1 MKVSEYIFDFIAS
14 QGVGHIFVVVGGG
27 AMYLNEALARERRI
41 EFICNSHEQASAIC
55 AENYAKATGNLG
67 CALVTTGPG
76 GTNAITGL
84 AGAWLDSTPV
94 LFLSGQVK
102 RADRMFRADGS
113 PTGVRQLGPQEVDI
127 VSLVKPM
134 TKYAV
139 TVLEPQSIRYH
150 LEKAVYLARTGRPGP
165 VWLDLPLDV
174 QAAPLSL
181 ESLPGFDPAELN
193 DNSGE
198 ADLQKFV
205 ADLIVRFNGAERPL
219 LMIGNGIR
227 LAGAVAEFEEAIR
240 LLQIPTA
247 ATWVASDLISSDD
260 PLFAGRPGSLAARG
274 ANFAM
279 QNADFLLI
287 LGARMDNPLTGFAPK
302 NLARAAWKAMV
313 DVDAAEIQKLDGA
326 LHAHLQADAR
336 RFLQALLAQKN
347 SIRPRDQSSWRSR
360 VSAWQKRYPLI
371 TNEHRKSEGPVSI
384 FHLAEVLSQEV
395 APEDCIVSGSSG
407 SGIEIFIFS
416 YPTRAGQRV
425 YHTAGLGSMGF
436 GLPASIAVSLAKG
449 RRRTICI
456 DGDGG
461 FQFNIQEL
469 ETVARLGLPIKF
481 FILNNDGYASIRASQ
496 NAWFGSAFMGGDRS
510 TGLTVPDL
518 SKIAASYGIA
528 SHVIE
533 DQRDLRN
540 QVRQVL
546 AMPGPVVVDVR
557 VIKEEVRGPRLQS
570 MQLPDGRFVSKPL
583 EDLWPYL
590 PREEFL
596 ANMLIPPLEESSTP

>member
-1 MKVSEYIFDFIAS
+1 MKVSDYIFRFVAD
-14 QGVGHIFVVVGGG
+14 QGVKHVFVVVGGG
-27 AMYLNEALARERRI
+27 AMHLNEALSREKRI

-55 AENYAKATGNLG
+55 AENYAKANDNLG

-94 LFLSGQVK
+94 LFISGQVK
-102 RADRMFRADGS
+102 RADRMFHSDGR
-113 PTGVRQLGPQEVDI
+113 PLGVRQLGPQEVDI
-127 VSLVKPM
+127 ISLVKPL

-139 TVLEPQSIRYH
+139 TVLEPQDIRYH

-165 VWLDLPLDV
+165 VWLDMPLDV
-174 QAAPLSL
+174 QSAPIDEASL
-181 ESLPGFDPAELN
+181 RVFDPSELQPERSHTNLKAQVAEVI
-193 DNSGE
+193 E
-198 ADLQKFV
+198 H
-205 ADLIVRFNGAERPL
+205 FNQAERPL
-219 LMIGNGIR
+219 LMIGNGVR
-227 LAGAVAEFEEAIR
+227 LSRAVPELREVMT
-240 LLQIPTA
+240 LLQIPA
-247 ATWVASDLISSDD
+247 AVTWVASDLVSSDD

-274 ANFAM
+274 ANFAI
-279 QNADFLLI
+279 QNCDFLLI

-302 NLARAAWKAMV
+302 NLAREAWKAMV
-313 DVDAAEIQKLDGA
+313 DVDAAELSKLDGSLA
-326 LHAHLQADAR
+326 SSILSDAGA
-336 RFLQALLAQKN
+336 FLRELLAQK
-347 SIRPRDQSSWRSR
+347 SEIKPAKDQQPWRAR
-360 VSAWQKRYPLI
+360 VAAWQHRYSLI
-371 TNEHRKSEGPVSI
+371 TDEHRRPDSSVSI

-395 APEDCIVSGSSG
+395 SPEDCIVSGSSG

-436 GLPASIAVSLAKG
+436 GLPASIAVSLAKN
-449 RRRTICI
+449 RRQTICV

-469 ETVARLGLPIKF
+469 ETVARLNLPLKF

-496 NAWFGSAFMGGDRS
+496 KAWFGNEFMGGDRS
-510 TGLTVPDL
+510 TGLSVPDL

-528 SHVIE
+528 SCVIE
-533 DQRDLRN
+533 NQNNLRSDI
-540 QVRQVL
+540 RKVL
-546 AMPGPVVVDVR
+546 AMPGPVVIDVR

-590 PREEFL
+590 PRDEFRENMIIEPL
-596 ANMLIPPLEESSTP
+596 AE

>member
-1 MKVSEYIFDFIAS
+1 MKVSDYIFRFVAD
-14 QGVGHIFVVVGGG
+14 QGVKHVFVVVGGG
-27 AMYLNEALARERRI
+27 AMHLNEALAREKRI

-55 AENYAKATGNLG
+55 AENYAKASDNLG

-94 LFLSGQVK
+94 LFVSGQVK
-102 RADRMFRADGS
+102 RADRMFNPDGT
-113 PTGVRQLGPQEVDI
+113 PVGVRQLGPQELDI
-127 VSLVKPM
+127 VSIVKPL

-139 TVLEPQSIRYH
+139 TVLEPQDIRYH
-150 LEKAVYLARTGRPGP
+150 LEKAVYLARSGRPGP

-174 QAAPLSL
+174 QSAPID
-181 ESLPGFDPAELN
+181 ESAMRAFDPRELGEEQPADDLKANVAEVI
-193 DNSGE
+193 E
-198 ADLQKFV
+198 KF
-205 ADLIVRFNGAERPL
+205 NQAERPL
-219 LMIGNGIR
+219 LMIGNGVR
-227 LAGAVAEFEEAIR
+227 LSRAVPELREAMQ

-247 ATWVASDLISSDD
+247 VTWVASDLVSSDD

-274 ANFAM
+274 ANFAI
-279 QNADFLLI
+279 QNCDFLVI

-313 DVDAAEIQKLDGA
+313 DVDTAEIAKLEGA
-326 LHAHLQADAR
+326 LDSKIHADAGA
-336 RFLQALLAQKN
+336 FLRELLAQKA
-347 SIRPRDQSSWRSR
+347 SVKPARDQAAWRTR
-360 VSAWQKRYPLI
+360 VADWQQRYPLI
-371 TNEHRKSEGPVSI
+371 ADEHRKRDSPVSI

-395 APEDCIVSGSSG
+395 KPEDLVVSGSSG

-436 GLPASIAVSLAKG
+436 GLPASIAVSLAKD
-449 RRRTICI
+449 RRRTICV

-469 ETVARLGLPIKF
+469 ETVARLNLPLKF
-481 FILNNDGYASIRASQ
+481 FVLNNDGYASIRASQ
-496 NAWFGSAFMGGDRS
+496 LAWFGSTFMGGDRS
-510 TGLTVPDL
+510 TGLTLPDL

-528 SHVIE
+528 SYVIE
-533 DQRDLRN
+533 NQNDLRGD
-540 QVRQVL
+540 VRKVL
-546 AMPGPVVVDVR
+546 EMAGPVVVDVR

-596 ANMLIPPLEESSTP
+596 ANMIIPPVEE

>member
-1 MKVSEYIFDFIAS
+1 MKVSDYIFRFVAD
-14 QGVGHIFVVVGGG
+14 QGVKHVFVVVGGG
-27 AMYLNEALARERRI
+27 AMHLNEALSREKRI

-55 AENYAKATGNLG
+55 AENYAKATDGLG

-94 LFLSGQVK
+94 LFISGQVK
-102 RADRMFRADGS
+102 RADRMFKPDGS
-113 PTGVRQLGPQEVDI
+113 PIGVRQLGPQEVDI
-127 VSLVKPM
+127 ISLVKPM

-139 TVLEPQSIRYH
+139 TVLEPEDIRYH

-165 VWLDLPLDV
+165 VWLDMPLDV
-174 QAAPLSL
+174 QSAPLDDSNL
-181 ESLPGFDPAELN
+181 RGFDPAEIEEQQRSMALEPLV
-193 DNSGE
+193 SE
-198 ADLQKFV
+198 VIEKF
-205 ADLIVRFNGAERPL
+205 NQAERPL
-219 LMIGNGIR
+219 LMVGNGVR
-227 LAGAVAEFEEAIR
+227 LSRAVPELCEVMK
-240 LLQIPTA
+240 LMQIPTA
-247 ATWVASDLISSDD
+247 VTWVASDLVSSDD

-274 ANFAM
+274 ANFAI
-279 QNADFLLI
+279 QNCDFLLMV
-287 LGARMDNPLTGFAPK
+287 GARMDNPLTGFAPK
-302 NLARAAWKAMV
+302 NLARAAWKVMV
-313 DVDAAEIQKLDGA
+313 DVDGTEIAKLDGA
-326 LHAHLQADAR
+326 LNKAIHADAGAFFR
-336 RFLQALLAQKN
+336 ELLAQKAKVK
-347 SIRPRDQSSWRSR
+347 PQDQSAWRAR
-360 VSAWQKRYPLI
+360 VKDWQQRYPLI
-371 TNEHRKSEGPVSI
+371 TEEHRNPDSLVSI
-384 FHLAEVLSQEV
+384 FHLAEVLSEEV
-395 APEDCIVSGSSG
+395 TPEDLVVSGSSG

-436 GLPASIAVSLAKG
+436 GLPASIAVSLAKD
-449 RRRTICI
+449 RRRTICV

-469 ETVARLGLPIKF
+469 ETVARLNLPLKF
-481 FILNNDGYASIRASQ
+481 FVLNNDGYASIRASQ
-496 NAWFGSAFMGGDRS
+496 HAWFGNAFMGGDRS

-528 SHVIE
+528 SYVIE
-533 DQRDLRN
+533 NQRDLRN
-540 QVRQVL
+540 DVRKVL

-590 PREEFL
+590 PREEFR
-596 ANMLIPPLEESSTP
+596 ANMIIPPLEE

>member
-1 MKVSEYIFDFIAS
+1 MKVSDYIFRFIAD
-14 QGVGHIFVVVGGG
+14 QEVKHVFVVVGGG
-27 AMYLNEALARERRI
+27 AMYLNEALAREKRI

-55 AENYAKATGNLG
+55 AENYAKASDNFG

-76 GTNAITGL
+76 GTNSITGL

-94 LFLSGQVK
+94 LFISGQVK
-102 RADRMFRADGS
+102 RADRMFKPDGS
-113 PTGVRQLGPQEVDI
+113 PVGVRQLGPQEVDI
-127 VSLVKPM
+127 ISLVKPL

-139 TVLEPQSIRYH
+139 TVLEPQDIRYH

-165 VWLDLPLDV
+165 VWLDMPLDV
-174 QAAPLSL
+174 QSAPIDESSL
-181 ESLPGFDPAELN
+181 RTFDPRELPEGQTPTDLHPLVAEVI
-193 DNSGE
+193 E
-198 ADLQKFV
+198 Q
-205 ADLIVRFNGAERPL
+205 FNQSERPL
-219 LMIGNGIR
+219 LMVGNGVR
-227 LAGAVAEFEEAIR
+227 LSRAVPELREAMQ

-247 ATWVASDLISSDD
+247 VTWVASDLVSSDD

-274 ANFAM
+274 ANFTI
-279 QNADFLLI
+279 QNCDFLLI

-302 NLARAAWKAMV
+302 NLARAAWKVMV
-313 DVDAAEIQKLDGA
+313 DVDTAEIAKLDGA
-326 LHAHLQADAR
+326 LNSKVNADAGA
-336 RFLQALLAQKN
+336 FLRELLAQKA
-347 SIRPRDQSSWRSR
+347 SVKPTKDQCAWRAR
-360 VSAWQKRYPLI
+360 VAEWQQRYPLI
-371 TNEHRKSEGPVSI
+371 TGEHRKPDSPVSI

-395 APEDCIVSGSSG
+395 TPEDLVVSGSSG

-436 GLPASIAVSLAKG
+436 GLPASIAVSLAKD
-449 RRRTICI
+449 RRRTICV

-469 ETVARLGLPIKF
+469 ETVARLKLPLKF
-481 FILNNDGYASIRASQ
+481 FVLNNDGYASIRASQ
-496 NAWFGSAFMGGDRS
+496 IAWFGSAFMGGDRS

-528 SHVIE
+528 SYVIE
-533 DQRDLRN
+533 NQNDLRSDI
-540 QVRQVL
+540 RKVL
-546 AMPGPVVVDVR
+546 AMPGPVIVDVR

-570 MQLPDGRFVSKPL
+570 MQLPDGRIVSKPL

-590 PREEFL
+590 PREEFR
-596 ANMLIPPLEESSTP
+596 ANMIIPPVEE

>member
-1 MKVSEYIFDFIAS
+1 MKVSEFIFRFVAD
-14 QGVGHIFVVVGGG
+14 QGVKHVFVVVGGG
-27 AMYLNEALARERRI
+27 AMYLNEALAREKRI

-55 AENYAKATGNLG
+55 AENYAKASDNLG

-76 GTNAITGL
+76 GTNTMTGL

-94 LFLSGQVK
+94 LFISGQVK
-102 RADRMFRADGS
+102 RADRMFKPDGS
-113 PTGVRQLGPQEVDI
+113 PIGVRQLGPQEVDI
-127 VSLVKPM
+127 ISLVKPL

-139 TVLEPQSIRYH
+139 TVLEPQDIRYH
-150 LEKAVYLARTGRPGP
+150 LEKAVHLARTGRPGP
-165 VWLDLPLDV
+165 VWLDMPLDV
-174 QAAPLSL
+174 QSAPIDESSL
-181 ESLPGFDPAELN
+181 RSFDPGELSETQFKTDLKTPVAEVI
-193 DNSGE
+193 E
-198 ADLQKFV
+198 KF
-205 ADLIVRFNGAERPL
+205 NQAERPL
-219 LMIGNGIR
+219 LMIGNGVR
-227 LAGAVAEFEEAIR
+227 LSRAVPELREAMR

-247 ATWVASDLISSDD
+247 VTWVASDLVSSDD

-274 ANFAM
+274 ANFTI
-279 QNADFLLI
+279 QNCDFLLI

-313 DVDAAEIQKLDGA
+313 DVDIAEIAKLDGA
-326 LHAHLQADAR
+326 LDSKINADAGA
-336 RFLQALLAQKN
+336 FLRELLAQKA
-347 SIRPRDQSSWRSR
+347 SVQPAKKHCAWRAR
-360 VSAWQKRYPLI
+360 VAEWQQRYPLI
-371 TNEHRKSEGPVSI
+371 TEEHRKPDSPVSI
-384 FHLAEVLSQEV
+384 FHLAEILSQEV
-395 APEDCIVSGSSG
+395 TPEDLVVSGSSG

-449 RRRTICI
+449 RRRTICV

-469 ETVARLGLPIKF
+469 ETVARLNLPLKF

-496 NAWFGSAFMGGDRS
+496 IAWFGSAVMGGDRS

-528 SHVIE
+528 SYVIE
-533 DQRDLRN
+533 NQNDLRGD
-540 QVRQVL
+540 VRKVL
-546 AMPGPVVVDVR
+546 AMPGPVIADVR

-570 MQLPDGRFVSKPL
+570 MQLPDGRIVSKPL

-590 PREEFL
+590 PREEFR
-596 ANMLIPPLEESSTP
+596 ANMIIPPIEE

>member
-1 MKVSEYIFDFIAS
+1 MKVSEYIFRFVAE
-14 QGVGHIFVVVGGG
+14 QGVKHVFVVVGGG
-27 AMYLNEALARERRI
+27 AMHLNEALAREKRI

-55 AENYAKATGNLG
+55 AENYAKATDNLG

-94 LFLSGQVK
+94 LFISGQVK
-102 RADRMFRADGS
+102 RADRMFKPDGN
-113 PTGVRQLGPQEVDI
+113 PIGVRQLGPQEVDI
-127 VSLVKPM
+127 IGLVKPL

-139 TVLEPQSIRYH
+139 TVLDPQDIRYH
-150 LEKAVYLARTGRPGP
+150 LEKAAYLARTGRPGP
-165 VWLDLPLDV
+165 VWLDMPLDV
-174 QAAPLSL
+174 QSATLDEHSL
-181 ESLPGFDPAELN
+181 RAFDPREIEEQEPANLSA
-193 DNSGE
+193 DVGE
-198 ADLQKFV
+198 IIKKF
-205 ADLIVRFNGAERPL
+205 NEAERPL
-219 LMIGNGIR
+219 LMIGNGVR
-227 LAGAVAEFEEAIR
+227 LSRAVPELREAMR

-247 ATWVASDLISSDD
+247 VTWVASDLVSSDD

-274 ANFAM
+274 ANFAI
-279 QNADFLLI
+279 QNCDFLLI

-313 DVDAAEIQKLDGA
+313 DVDAAEIAKLDGA
-326 LHAHLQADAR
+326 LHRAIRSDAGAFLRELLKQR
-336 RFLQALLAQKN
+336 RSLKPAK
-347 SIRPRDQSSWRSR
+347 DQSAWRER
-360 VSAWQKRYPLI
+360 VAEWQRRYPLI
-371 TNEHRKSEGPVSI
+371 TDEHRKPDSLVSI
-384 FHLAEVLSQEV
+384 FHLAEVLSEEV
-395 APEDCIVSGSSG
+395 RPDDVIVSGSSG

-449 RRRTICI
+449 RQRTICV

-469 ETVARLGLPIKF
+469 ETVARLNLPLKLF
-481 FILNNDGYASIRASQ
+481 VLNNDGYASIRASQ
-496 NAWFGSAFMGGDRS
+496 HAWFGSAFMGGDRS

-518 SKIAASYGIA
+518 SKVAASYGLA
-528 SHVIE
+528 SYVIE
-533 DQRDLRN
+533 DQRDLRSD
-540 QVRQVL
+540 VRRVL
-546 AMPGPVVVDVR
+546 EMPGPVVIDVR

-590 PREEFL
+590 PREEFRE
-596 ANMLIPPLEESSTP
+596 NMIIPPLEE

>member
-1 MKVSEYIFDFIAS
+1 MKVSDFIFRFVAD
-14 QGVGHIFVVVGGG
+14 QGVKHVFVVVGGG
-27 AMYLNEALARERRI
+27 AMHLNEALSREKRI

-55 AENYAKATGNLG
+55 AENYAKANDNLG

-94 LFLSGQVK
+94 LFISGQVK
-102 RADRMFRADGS
+102 RADRMFHSDGR
-113 PTGVRQLGPQEVDI
+113 PLGVRQLGPQEVDI
-127 VSLVKPM
+127 ISLVKPL

-139 TVLEPQSIRYH
+139 TVLEPQDIRYH

-165 VWLDLPLDV
+165 VWLDMPLDV
-174 QAAPLSL
+174 QSAPIDEASL
-181 ESLPGFDPAELN
+181 RVFDPSEFQPER
-193 DNSGE
+193 SHT
-198 ADLQKFV
+198 DLETQV
-205 ADLIVRFNGAERPL
+205 ADVIEHFNQAERPL
-219 LMIGNGIR
+219 LMIGNGVR
-227 LAGAVAEFEEAIR
+227 LSRAVPELREAMA

-247 ATWVASDLISSDD
+247 ATWVASDLVSSDD

-274 ANFAM
+274 ANFAI
-279 QNADFLLI
+279 QNCDFLLI

-302 NLARAAWKAMV
+302 NLAREAWKAMV
-313 DVDAAEIQKLDGA
+313 DVDAAELGKLDGSLA
-326 LHAHLQADAR
+326 SSILSDAGA
-336 RFLQALLAQKN
+336 FLRELLSQKTK
-347 SIRPRDQSSWRSR
+347 IKPAKDQESWRAR
-360 VSAWQKRYPLI
+360 VAAWQQRYPLI
-371 TNEHRKSEGPVSI
+371 TNEHRQPDSPVSI
-384 FHLAEVLSQEV
+384 FHLAEILSQEV
-395 APEDCIVSGSSG
+395 SPEDCIVSGSSG

-436 GLPASIAVSLAKG
+436 GLPASIAVSLAKN
-449 RRRTICI
+449 RRQTICV

-469 ETVARLGLPIKF
+469 ETVARLNLPLKF
-481 FILNNDGYASIRASQ
+481 FVLNNDGYASIRASQ
-496 NAWFGSAFMGGDRS
+496 KAWFGNEFMGGDRS
-510 TGLTVPDL
+510 TGLSVPDL

-528 SHVIE
+528 SCVIE
-533 DQRDLRN
+533 NQNDLRSDI
-540 QVRQVL
+540 RKVL
-546 AMPGPVVVDVR
+546 AMPGPVVIDVR

-590 PREEFL
+590 PRDEFRENMIIEPL
-596 ANMLIPPLEESSTP
+596 AE

>member
-1 MKVSEYIFDFIAS
+1 M
-14 QGVGHIFVVVGGG
+14 H
-27 AMYLNEALARERRI
+27 LNEALSREKRI

-55 AENYAKATGNLG
+55 AENYAKATDSLG

-94 LFLSGQVK
+94 LFVSGQVK
-102 RADRMFRADGS
+102 RADRMFHPDGT
-113 PTGVRQLGPQEVDI
+113 PIGVRQLGPQEVDI
-127 VSLVKPM
+127 VGIVKPL

-139 TVLEPQSIRYH
+139 AVLEPQDIRYH

-165 VWLDLPLDV
+165 VWLDIPLDV
-174 QAAPLSL
+174 QSAPIDEASL
-181 ESLPGFDPAELN
+181 RVFDPNELAQGPAVAN
-193 DNSGE
+193 LNT
-198 ADLQKFV
+198 FV
-205 ADLIVRFNGAERPL
+205 TEVIERFNNAERPL
-219 LMIGNGIR
+219 LMIGNGVR
-227 LAGAVAEFEEAIR
+227 LSRAVPELREAMQ
-240 LLQIPTA
+240 LLNVPTA
-247 ATWVASDLISSDD
+247 VTWVASDLVSSDD

-274 ANFAM
+274 ANFAI
-279 QNADFLLI
+279 QNCDFLLI

-313 DVDAAEIQKLDGA
+313 DVDAAEIAKLEGA
-326 LHAHLQADAR
+326 LDSHLQTDAGA
-336 RFLQALLAQKN
+336 FLRELLVQKDKVK
-347 SIRPRDQSSWRSR
+347 PRDQSAWRNR
-360 VSAWQKRYPLI
+360 VVEWQHRYPLI
-371 TNEHRKSEGPVSI
+371 TDEHRDPDSLVSI

-395 APEDCIVSGSSG
+395 TPDDCVVSGSSG

-436 GLPASIAVSLAKG
+436 GLPASIAVSLAKD
-449 RRRTICI
+449 RRRTICV

-469 ETVARLGLPIKF
+469 ETVARLNLPLKF
-481 FILNNDGYASIRASQ
+481 FVLNNDGYASIRASQ
-496 NAWFGSAFMGGDRS
+496 NAWFGSAFMGGDRN

-528 SHVIE
+528 SYVIE
-533 DQRDLRN
+533 NQSHLRED
-540 QVRQVL
+540 VRKIL
-546 AMPGPVVVDVR
+546 DMPGPVVVDVR

-590 PREEFL
+590 PREEFH
-596 ANMLIPPLEESSTP
+596 ANMIIPPLAE